1 MNLRSKKIFIEAI
14 ICALLLQIFGAFNSQ
29 QTTRNPPA
37 NALAQAD
44 NTAPVSPEPVSR
56 ATANAKNVFDLIDNN
71 PSLKSLAAAMD
82 DANLDKVLDRGG
94 PYTIFAPSDRAF
106 AALPAA
112 TRERLR
118 KDENRVLLRQ
128 ILDYHVVPKKLTAS
142 QLQSGKVLT
151 QGGNTIHLRVGDRV
165 RVNAAKAIEQDLQ
178 AGNGV
183 VHIVDRILIPPNIE
197 L

>member
-151 QGGNTIHLRVGDRV
+151 QGGNTINVRVDDRV